1 MMIPKESDN
10 SSIVSIEP
18 IEDFGEVQ
26 KNEDIEY
33 AELPDLSDI
42 EEIVDSILDEGDPL
56 KNMSPNI
63 IAKYSLPRDLN
74 FSGI

>member
-1 MMIPKESDN
+1 MQ
-10 SSIVSIEP
+10 
-18 IEDFGEVQ
+18 ED
-26 KNEDIEY
+26 EDIEY

-63 IAKYSLPRDLN
+63 LAKYSLPQDFN